1 MKHDAVP
8 PPTLK
13 DIKKVYR
20 AVALL
25 CHPDKVSA
33 DATEA
38 EKHSAQR
45 RFDAATDAHDRLK
58 EALEKND
65 LAAARHA
72 QSATNEL
79 MASLKAVEITSPGS
93 YVWKI
98 FYNIVT
104 PEALQAGEG
113 RLPYLPSSGGIAAKL
128 KEVGTAWC
136 KKYAKETFVP
146 HWCATMV

>member
-58 EALEKND
+58 EALEKKKCSEARRVR
-65 LAAARHA
+65 AAAA
-72 QSATNEL
+72 KMATRN
-79 MASLKAVEITSPGS
+79 
-93 YVWKI
+93 
-98 FYNIVT
+98 
-104 PEALQAGEG
+104 
-113 RLPYLPSSGGIAAKL
+113 
-128 KEVGTAWC
+128 
-136 KKYAKETFVP
+136 
-146 HWCATMV
+146 H